1 MPETARSTRIDLRIP
16 AIRDGLQAILDRP
29 EVQEIQIEKP
39 KPGQPVCL
47 GVKRGGKYTWWF
59 GATLL
64 QAMTRAEQQLA
75 GRAGIP
81 AEVEAP

>member
-1 MPETARSTRIDLRIP
+1 VAETGPARVDLRIP

-47 GVKRGGKYTWWF
+47 GVKRGGKYAWWF
-59 GATLL
+59 GGSFL
-64 QAMTRAEQQLA
+64 QALMRAEEQLA

-81 AEVEAP
+81 EATEP